1 MKKENRTLS
10 TSEILSYAT
19 GGIFINLAGA
29 CDQYGMYFMTNVALL
44 PAGIVGAMLMCCTV
58 FDAINDPIIGS
69 MADQNQSRIGKY
81 RPFLI
86 IGGLILCASS
96 IFRFVVPDCGQTGK
110 IVYYMLFLCMYS
122 IGFTACNIPWNT
134 MMSVLTSNYHERNIL
149 LSVKTISSNF
159 IGMLVGVILINCV
172 TALGGNADGGW
183 WKFSLIAWIIALPF
197 IYVCQNGM
205 KRVDYKNS
213 IPSPPKRSF
222 FRAFIHILSYQP
234 ILCLCLAMLLSSMV
248 STMMNSSELYFYEYI
263 LKDTSVLAKTSAWG
277 FPVTIGSAM
286 LIPIFLKY
294 IDKRIAIVAAFVVCM
309 IKPIFIF
316 LFGSSLNSSTVIVLI
331 VISKAGMALQAAAL
345 YAWIPECV
353 DWTNYKDGA
362 ASAGLVNVSMT
373 FTMKLGRALGQSAAG
388 TFMHLADFQANTSIL
403 NAVTVQILNING
415 LYPIIGLCLSI
426 IPILFFPISRQ
437 KAAEIR
443 EILINRETVLTK
455 SNTQES

>member
-58 FDAINDPIIGS
+58 FDAVNDPIIGTI
-69 MADQNQSRIGKY
+69 ADQNQSRIGKY
-81 RPFLI
+81 RPFFI
-86 IGGLILCASS
+86 IGGLILCVSS
-96 IFRFVVPDCGQTGK
+96 IFRFVVPDCGQIGK
-110 IVYYMLFLCMYS
+110 IGYYMLFLCLYS

-134 MMSVLTSNYHERNIL
+134 MMSVMTSDYHERNIL
-149 LSVKTISSNF
+149 LSVKTVSSNF
-159 IGMLVGVILINCV
+159 IGMLVGVILLNCV
-172 TALGGNADGGW
+172 AALGGNEGGGW

-205 KRVDYKNS
+205 KRVDYKDS
-213 IPSPPKRSF
+213 IPSPPKRPF
-222 FRAFIHILSYQP
+222 FRAFIHILSFRP

-248 STMMNSSELYFYEYI
+248 SSMMNSSELYFYEYI
-263 LKDTSVLAKTSAWG
+263 LEDTSVLAKTSAWG

-294 IDKRIAIVAAFVVCM
+294 VDKRIATIIAYAVFM

-316 LFGSSLNSSTVIVLI
+316 LFGSSLNSAAVIILI
-331 VISKAGMALQAAAL
+331 VVSKAGMALQAAAL

-353 DWTNYKDGA
+353 DWTHYKDGA
-362 ASAGLVNVSMT
+362 ASAGLVNASMT
-373 FTMKLGRALGQSAAG
+373 FIMKLGRALGQSAAG
-388 TFMHLADFQANTSIL
+388 SFIHSAGFQANAAITG
-403 NAVTVQILNING
+403 AVSTQILNLNG
-415 LYPIIGLCLSI
+415 FYPIIGLCLSI

-443 EILINRETVLTK
+443 QHLK
-455 SNTQES
+455 D